1 MAEKKVSLPQ
11 KPLKARKR
19 AKKKKPDFVRPES
32 WRYIKLKE
40 SWRRPRGL
48 DHKVRRKIKGWP
60 PGVSVGY
67 KGPKV
72 ARGLHPSGYREVL
85 VHNAKEVSVIDPKTE
100 AARIAHTVG
109 KRKRVQIITE
119 AKKREVFILN
129 FKPVKETA
137 EEEKEEEEEGV
148 EETEA
153 AEEKSE
159 KKPAAEKK
167 KVVKKEAAKPK
178 RALPARQKS
187 SPKEQKPQKKAQ
199 KAPAK
204 GSAKKA
210 EKPKKQPKKPRRKA
224 KAEGGAEK

>member
-19 AKKKKPDFVRPES
+19 AKKKKPNFVRPES
-32 WRYIKLKE
+32 WRYLKLKE

-67 KGPKV
+67 KGPKD

-85 VHNAKEVSVIDPKTE
+85 VHNAKEVSAIDPKSE

-109 KRKRVQIITE
+109 KRKRVQIIAE
-119 AKKREVFILN
+119 AKQREVFILN
-129 FKPVKETA
+129 FKPVKEKV
-137 EEEKEEEEEGV
+137 EEEKEEEEA
-148 EETEA
+148 EEPEA
-153 AEEKSE
+153 AEEKPE

-167 KVVKKEAAKPK
+167 KTVKKEVAKPK
-178 RALPARQKS
+178 RASPKQQKGS
-187 SPKEQKPQKKAQ
+187 QKEQKTQKKEQKP
-199 KAPAK
+199 PAK
-204 GSAKKA
+204 ESAKKA
-210 EKPKKQPKKPRRKA
+210 EKPKKPRRKA
-224 KAEGGAEK
+224 KAEKGAEK